1 MFGKVEIF
9 LTYDLVELEKRKDA
23 LRQAGITYYI
33 KSGLSS
39 FFSNDRRQRGTYG
52 ERPGQTQLYRLLV
65 KKKDEE
71 LALKCINK

>member
-1 MFGKVEIF
+1 MFRCI
-9 LTYDLVELEKRKDA
+9 
-23 LRQAGITYYI
+23 
-33 KSGLSS
+33 LSS

-71 LALKCINK
+71 LEVYVGNIHKFTALPGSFNDNYAVRLTQVLRGED